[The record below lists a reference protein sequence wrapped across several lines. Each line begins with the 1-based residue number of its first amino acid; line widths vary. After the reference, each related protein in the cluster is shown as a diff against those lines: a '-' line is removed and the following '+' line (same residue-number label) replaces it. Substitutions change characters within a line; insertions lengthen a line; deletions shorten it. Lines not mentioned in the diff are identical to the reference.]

1 MIKKTWESI
10 MASIASLHLLLL
22 TCRMLQVPAHTDF
35 LLQLTQ
41 VPQSRAHL
49 ASSVSYHQFN
59 LCPSTTFSVDHF
71 FLSWAL
77 QSKGYYLLQV
87 LPHFLCSSFSI
98 KCDFSLNLPHHFIW
112 FLSGTAFFPKSAITS
127 TTLKIIE
134 KGQMGGISIGNTL
147 IFQNT
152 EV

>member
-1 MIKKTWESI
+1 

-87 LPHFLCSSFSI
+87 LPHFLC
-98 KCDFSLNLPHHFIW
+98 
-112 FLSGTAFFPKSAITS
+112 
-127 TTLKIIE
+127 
-134 KGQMGGISIGNTL
+134 
-147 IFQNT
+147 
-152 EV
+152 